1 MRVTQ
6 EELETVFDKIEN
18 AYVNFKM
25 DQRATPDGICITDLQ
40 FSTGELVGLLY
51 ELQEMMRK

>member
-6 EELETVFDKIEN
+6 EELETIFDKIEN

-25 DQRATPDGICITDLQ
+25 DQRVTPDGICITDLQ